1 MARDRDRT
9 SDEDDAGLGD
19 EGTVSER
26 SDLAREER
34 GTRSSAEPAAAEP
47 AAAEPAAGTP
57 RSSIST
63 ATRITQ
69 VVVLLLAGLFAVFAA
84 VNSQP
89 VEFSWVFGETQVER
103 DAGGDVTSGGVP
115 LIVLLV
121 VSFILGATLGGAW
134 VGQVVRSRR
143 RDRAPSG
150 EG

>member
-34 GTRSSAEPAAAEP
+34 GTRSAAEP

-143 RDRAPSG
+143 RDRAASG
-150 EG
+150 DG

>member
-9 SDEDDAGLGD
+9 SDEDDAGLSD
-19 EGTVSER
+19 EGAVSER

-34 GTRSSAEPAAAEP
+34 GTRSSAEPAA
-47 AAAEPAAGTP
+47 GGP
-57 RSSIST
+57 RSSVST

-143 RDRAPSG
+143 RDRAASG
-150 EG
+150 DG